1 MNPFLSEFKLTN
13 NIPIIQKDDFKKE
26 IYFNDQIIL
35 KNLNFRFEKSKKNTL
50 TNINLEIKKGSY
62 VGISGESGAG
72 KTTLMNLLLGLYK
85 PTSGQILIDGIDI
98 NENLSSWQSSTGAR
112 TASFIAARHDI
123 LPDRT

>member
-85 PTSGQILIDGIDI
+85 PTSGQILIDGKESNSFTI
-98 NENLSSWQSSTGAR
+98 NFLNK
-112 TASFIAARHDI
+112 I
-123 LPDRT
+123 LPRTF